1 MTNFDEVNAA
11 SAVARQKNV
20 DPRRLPDLVRRPIVT
35 EKATRLMEEK
45 KYTFEVTPNATK
57 PEIKAAIED
66 LFQVK
71 VVQVNTQNPPR
82 KKRRV
87 GKFLGYKSQYKRA
100 IVTLASGDE
109 DKLRKALFPE
119 V

>member
-1 MTNFDEVNAA
+1 
-11 SAVARQKNV
+11 
-20 DPRRLPDLVRRPIVT
+20 
-35 EKATRLMEEK
+35 MEEN
-45 KYTFEVTPNATK
+45 KYTFEVTPQATK

-71 VVQVNTQNPPR
+71 VVQVNTHRPPR

-87 GKFLGYKSQYKRA
+87 GKFIGFKPQYKRA
-100 IVTLASGDE
+100 IVTVASGDE
-109 DKLRKALFPE
+109 EKIRQVLFPE

>member
-1 MTNFDEVNAA
+1 MPNFD
-11 SAVARQKNV
+11 
-20 DPRRLPDLVRRPIVT
+20 PRKLPDLVRRPIVT
-35 EKATRLMEEK
+35 EKATLLMEQN
-45 KYTFEVTPNATK
+45 KYTFEVTPQATK

-71 VVQVNTQNPPR
+71 VVQVNTQHLPR

-87 GKFLGYKSQYKRA
+87 GKFIGFKSHYKRA
-100 IVTLASGDE
+100 IVTLAPGDE
-109 DKLRKALFPE
+109 DKIRQVLFPE